1 MVIVVKK
8 YLFLLLLLIIYV
20 TISLKPRTVKVL
32 SYEDKTK
39 SGVLP
44 VVISYETGEN
54 CNDLKEFFDLYKDEY
69 YVSSLN
75 VNDNEIPVSCTNFNT
90 CIKQVYEYFDN
101 DFEVKYMATGFKIN
115 EVRFLAYKENIKGY
129 LSENSIVFNTW

>member
-20 TISLKPRTVKVL
+20 MISLKPKTVKVL
-32 SYEDKTK
+32 SYEDKNK

-44 VVISYETGEN
+44 VVINYETGEN
-54 CNDLKEFFDLYKDEY
+54 CNDLKKFFDLYKNEY
-69 YVSSLN
+69 FVSSLII
-75 VNDNEIPVSCTNFNT
+75 NDNEIPVSCTNFDV

-101 DFEVKYMATGFKIN
+101 DFETKYMATGFRIN
-115 EVRFLAYKENIKGY
+115 EVHFIAYKENIKEY
-129 LSENSIVFNTW
+129 LSENNIVFNTR